1 MMLLMMMMIIMMMMM
16 MMMMIDD
23 HHDDHDCDHG
33 KQVTRCYN
41 IENKKQLPSMS
52 LGFTPC
58 AETSL
63 GDHVALR
70 AIADT
75 EDVGPRTQRTQRA
88 ELQQK
93 LGRAGLAE
101 KTKGDGRG

>member
-1 MMLLMMMMIIMMMMM
+1 
-16 MMMMIDD
+16 
-23 HHDDHDCDHG
+23 
-33 KQVTRCYN
+33 
-41 IENKKQLPSMS
+41 MS

-75 EDVGPRTQRTQRA
+75 EDVGPPRRTQRA

-101 KTKGDGRG
+101 ETKGAGRVT